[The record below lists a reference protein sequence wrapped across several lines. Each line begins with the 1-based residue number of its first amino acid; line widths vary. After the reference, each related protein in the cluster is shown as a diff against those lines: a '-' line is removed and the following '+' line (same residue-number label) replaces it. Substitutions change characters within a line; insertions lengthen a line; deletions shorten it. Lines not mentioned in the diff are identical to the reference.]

1 MLEDL
6 CTTIFTGADGA
17 VLSGGGGGGRGVEGT
32 VQASK
37 GGGGG
42 ALGVDQVRNSGTAHL
57 YLKGY
62 FRPQCLGLIKQ
73 SGVIIIEVKTRL
85 LCALTNPYKYLC

>member
-1 MLEDL
+1 MKTGHIL
-6 CTTIFTGADGA
+6 CCKIFASLADSA
-17 VLSGGGGGGRGVEGT
+17 FLSGGGGGRGVEGT

-73 SGVIIIEVKTRL
+73 SGVIIIEVKTSL
-85 LCALTNPYKYLC
+85 LCALTNP